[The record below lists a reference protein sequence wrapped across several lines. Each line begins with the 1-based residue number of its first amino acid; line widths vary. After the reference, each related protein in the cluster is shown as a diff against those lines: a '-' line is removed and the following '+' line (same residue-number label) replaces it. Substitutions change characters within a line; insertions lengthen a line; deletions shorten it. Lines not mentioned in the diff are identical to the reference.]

1 MGNGNLPA
9 HSNILLNAISMNMV
23 KQAIIIRSD
32 LGMGKGK
39 LAGQTAHASVSA
51 YNIARARDAGI
62 AREWEGEGQKKVV
75 LKIGSEEELLA
86 LYEQMK
92 REVPCALIRDA
103 GKTQLEPGTVT
114 CFGAGPAA
122 DAKIDKYCKE
132 LKLL

>member
-1 MGNGNLPA
+1 MAL
-9 HSNILLNAISMNMV
+9 

-39 LAGQTAHASVSA
+39 MAGQCAHASVSA
-51 YNIARARDAGI
+51 YALALSRAKED
-62 AREWEGEGQKKVV
+62 AREWEEQGQKKIV
-75 LKIGSEEELLA
+75 LKVGSEEELLA
-86 LYEQMK
+86 LYEKMK

-103 GKTQLEPGTVT
+103 GKTQLEPGTIT

-122 DAKIDKYCKE
+122 DAKIDKYCKD